1 MDIFDTSKPGN
12 FSSLRGSFYR
22 RVSLNRRVSTK
33 IKHCGYFSH
42 HLDDR
47 HGASPETL
55 RPADIVQ
62 CTGASFCMF

>member
-33 IKHCGYFSH
+33 IKHCGYFLH
-42 HLDDR
+42 PLDDR
-47 HGASPETL
+47 HGTSPETL
-55 RPADIVQ
+55 
-62 CTGASFCMF
+62 